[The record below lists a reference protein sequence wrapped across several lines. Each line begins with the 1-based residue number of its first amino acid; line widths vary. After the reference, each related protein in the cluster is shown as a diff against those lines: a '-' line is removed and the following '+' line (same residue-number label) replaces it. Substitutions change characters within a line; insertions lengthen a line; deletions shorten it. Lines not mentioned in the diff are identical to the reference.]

1 MCVEPVQCTWRQEE
15 GGTGRDVQGEVI
27 KQGKKGSQ
35 AIPSRGSP
43 SREDTPHPARR
54 SALARD
60 AMPAVSVTID
70 KGLGLDATAVAKVA
84 HDAVKNG
91 IGKPD
96 QCAPPP
102 LDSHRCAAMLS
113 RDSPRVRR
121 HHGLRRPG

>member
-1 MCVEPVQCTWRQEE
+1 MYPTRS
-15 GGTGRDVQGEVI
+15 I
-27 KQGKKGSQ
+27 KQAKKGLQ
-35 AIPSRGSP
+35 LFTVPRSRPGVP
-43 SREDTPHPARR
+43 PLGTPRAAQRSRSGR
-54 SALARD
+54 

-102 LDSHRCAAMLS
+102 LDSHRCVAMLS